1 MRNDA
6 ALRFLAD
13 GMLGKLT
20 RWLRMLG
27 CDVKYY
33 DNLEDEELIKTAKE
47 ENRVLLTRDIQLY
60 RRASMNNIQA
70 YLVKC
75 STETERL
82 AEVAQ
87 QFNIE
92 LEIDVNNSR
101 CPKCNAK
108 LETVP
113 KDKIKDKVPQAT
125 LCFFN
130 DYWICPD
137 CGQIYWQG
145 SHWQKINRKLLE
157 AKGLKPKAKID

>member
-1 MRNDA
+1 MK
-6 ALRFLAD
+6 FLAD

-33 DNLEDEELIKTAKE
+33 NDLEDEELIKIAKE
-47 ENRVLLTRDIQLY
+47 ENRVLLTRDVQLY
-60 RRASMNNIQA
+60 KRAITEYAQV

-82 AEVAQ
+82 TEVAQ
-87 QFNIE
+87 QFNLN

-108 LETVP
+108 LESVS
-113 KDKIKDKVPQAT
+113 KDKVIDKVPKAT
-125 LCFFN
+125 LRFFN
-130 DYWICPD
+130 DYWFCSD
-137 CGQIYWQG
+137 CGQVYWQG
-145 SHWQKINRKLLE
+145 SHWQKIKQKLNE
-157 AKGLKPKAKID
+157 AKGLRKN

>member
-1 MRNDA
+1 MK
-6 ALRFLAD
+6 FLAD

-33 DNLEDEELIKTAKE
+33 NDLEDEELIKIAKN

-60 RRASMNNIQA
+60 KRAVAEHAQVF
-70 YLVKC
+70 LVKC

-82 AEVAQ
+82 TEVAQ
-87 QFNIE
+87 HFNLN

-108 LETVP
+108 LKSVLKDEVAEKVP
-113 KDKIKDKVPQAT
+113 KST
-125 LCFFN
+125 LRFFN
-130 DYWICPD
+130 DYWICLN
-137 CGQIYWQG
+137 CGQVYWQG
-145 SHWQKINRKLLE
+145 SHWQKIKQKLSE
-157 AKGLKPKAKID
+157 AKDLRKN